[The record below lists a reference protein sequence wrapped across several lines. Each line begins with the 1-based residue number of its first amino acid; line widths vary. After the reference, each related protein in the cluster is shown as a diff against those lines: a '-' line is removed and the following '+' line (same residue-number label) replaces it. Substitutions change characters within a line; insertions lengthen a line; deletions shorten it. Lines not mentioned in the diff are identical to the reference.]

1 MLYLETELEVWY
13 DSVKIAAVQK
23 AALENDSDQKV
34 VMI

>member
-13 DSVKIAAVQK
+13 DSVKIASVQK
-23 AALENDSDQKV
+23 AALENGSNQKV